1 MNKQLKL
8 DLHIH
13 SMYSVDSN
21 SKIQAIISMAEK
33 RGLDGIAITDHNSL
47 EGSKQAIKLNN
58 TNLLI
63 IPGAEYSTDIGHL
76 LVYFLKEGLEDL
88 GLKRDIQGLYNSSDI
103 IGSAHEQNALVFMA
117 HPFQRVTDFNKRG
130 FDLVDGIEVYNS
142 RAAKWRNL
150 SANLDAMEQAIK
162 LNKPYTA
169 GSDAHYINEI
179 GNAYIDINFIGN
191 KEADIKLALQ
201 NNKRTIIGRASSS
214 INRPKSQIIKCRKTK
229 SLPSPKTLLKL
240 GYFSIMEAML
250 YIKLNKTPIEGSF
263 NLTNEGVER
272 IDID

>member
-1 MNKQLKL
+1 MKL

-13 SMYSVDSN
+13 SMYSVDSD
-21 SKIQAIISMAEK
+21 SSIQAIISMAK
-33 RGLDGIAITDHNSL
+33 GRGLDGISITDHNSL
-47 EGSKQAIKLNN
+47 EGSKQALKLNN
-58 TNLLI
+58 TDLLI

-88 GLKRDIQGLYNSSDI
+88 GLKRNTQGLYNSSDI
-103 IGSAHEQNALVFMA
+103 IVSAHEQKALVFMA
-117 HPFQRVTDFNKRG
+117 HPFQRVTDFDKRG

-142 RAAKWRNL
+142 RAAKWCNL
-150 SANLDAMEQAIK
+150 NANLDAMKHAIK

-179 GNAYIDINFIGN
+179 GNAYIDINFVGS
-191 KEADIKLALQ
+191 KEDDIKLALQ

-229 SLPSPKTLLKL
+229 SLTSPKTLLKL
-240 GYFSIMEAML
+240 GYFSLMEAML
-250 YIKLNKTPIEGSF
+250 YIKLNKKPIEGSF
-263 NLTNEGVER
+263 SLTNEGVER

>member
-1 MNKQLKL
+1 LKL

-21 SKIQAIISMAEK
+21 NSIQAIISMAK
-33 RGLDGIAITDHNSL
+33 RKGLDGISITDHNNF
-47 EGSKQAIKLNN
+47 EGSKQAIKQNN
-58 TNLLI
+58 TDLLI
-63 IPGAEYSTDIGHL
+63 IPGVEYSTDIGHL

-88 GLKRDIQGLYNSSDI
+88 GLKRDAQGLYSSSDI
-103 IGSAHEQNALVFMA
+103 IGIAHEQQALIFMA

-130 FDLVDGIEVYNS
+130 FDLVDGIEAYNS

-179 GNAYIDINFIGN
+179 GNAYIDINFTGN
-191 KEADIKLALQ
+191 TEEDIKLALQ
-201 NNKRTIIGRASSS
+201 NNNRTVIGRASSS

-229 SLPSPKTLLKL
+229 SLISPKTLLKL
-240 GYFSIMEAML
+240 GYFSFMEAML
-250 YIKLNKTPIEGSF
+250 YIKLNKKPIEGSF

-272 IDID
+272 IETD